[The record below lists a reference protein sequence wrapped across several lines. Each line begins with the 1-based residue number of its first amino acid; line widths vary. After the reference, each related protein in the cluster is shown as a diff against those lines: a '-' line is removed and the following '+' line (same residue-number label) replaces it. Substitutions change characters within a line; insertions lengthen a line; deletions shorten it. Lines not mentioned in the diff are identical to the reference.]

1 MHICIYMQLVL
12 IFSYGPLFHLH
23 LPTRVSLSIQDLDL
37 APHSISIPLNGS
49 AQVGLS
55 RIHQGGGAW
64 ARY

>member
-1 MHICIYMQLVL
+1 MQLVL

-23 LPTRVSLSIQDLDL
+23 VPHYLSIQVLDL
-37 APHSISIPLNGS
+37 APHSISIPLNGA